1 MLAAGILY
9 ASYLG
14 GNEGYTATASDG
26 QDWFDQLF
34 WLGVNRAPAGWHKWT
49 FDFDAEDGLRVFHN
63 DRELGAVDWPKTRLK
78 GFNAIAIWGDAGKD
92 HGQTIWVADPV
103 ITLGGPVNPLA
114 AHGES
119 DPYAES
125 LVAAD
130 PSVNRATVIYTAGN
144 APEAPRL
151 EDLPLKERLSQYGIT
166 WTFDRPARVG
176 QFVNGDW
183 YVVGP
188 VTVQA
193 IEPKPLYGRE
203 IRRRELDAVDKD
215 RAEDQRV
222 RNGFMVNPPA
232 QMRLAYD
239 SGVRNWF
246 DPSLI
251 QKLPAAL
258 RPGDSLV
265 STISLPKG
273 LALHNQLRNGTIERG
288 VEDSS
293 PIRTAA
299 VLTCVG
305 GPQPPDAFRPAFCDR
320 EQRIYLARDLKRDR
334 LPAAAATRSIPE
346 VRQYVRFTQRPWV
359 GTGFFG
365 FEGPVENMP
374 QYGREYGR
382 VAGMSA
388 LLLCTDLKPE
398 QKEPLLI
405 NFVQV
410 GIDLGGMVRA
420 GHPGWTGF
428 GGHGSGRK
436 LPIVFAGLLLGDNP
450 LANINK
456 SFPKASF
463 GEDEQTAYGECWT
476 GAKVVFTGHSAI
488 NEATGIARER
498 GQGWG
503 PYEHLPPTEW
513 KAGQKTSESY
523 RRCCT
528 SVAWVAQALALRLM
542 RAEAAWDH
550 DAFFDYMDRWMSEN
564 DAPALKRIK
573 EATGQD
579 HDKEWSREGQSWE
592 PFANEM
598 WARHRPTL
606 PAPADGWKQKHDE
619 SYYLNAI
626 EKEKR

>member
-1 MLAAGILY
+1 MKKYPVRTGAWLAPAFFPCLVLATALALGAAARGQGARATSSAASALRISFAGPESLAGWRVTGDAGVDAAKSREGTGGSLRVGPGAKAVLKLRDVDGSGKLELWVYDDGTVPENAKVSRVGPRWGLVQSDGRLLAAGILY

-14 GNEGYTATASDG
+14 GNEGYTVTASDG
-26 QDWFDQLF
+26 RDWFDQLF

-63 DRELGAVDWPKTRLK
+63 DRELGAVEWAKTRLK

-92 HGQTIWVADPV
+92 RGQTIWVADPL

-114 AHGES
+114 AHAES

-166 WTFDRPARVG
+166 WTFDKPARVG

-203 IRRRELDAVDKD
+203 IPRRELDAVDKD

-265 STISLPKG
+265 STISMPKG

-305 GPQPPDAFRPAFCDR
+305 GPQPPDAFRPAFATGNNASTWPATSSATVCPPPR
-320 EQRIYLARDLKRDR
+320 P
-334 LPAAAATRSIPE
+334 PAASPTSVSMSGSPSGPGSAPASSASKGRS
-346 VRQYVRFTQRPWV
+346 RTCHN
-359 GTGFFG
+359 TGG
-365 FEGPVENMP
+365 N
-374 QYGREYGR
+374 
-382 VAGMSA
+382 
-388 LLLCTDLKPE
+388 
-398 QKEPLLI
+398 
-405 NFVQV
+405 
-410 GIDLGGMVRA
+410 
-420 GHPGWTGF
+420 
-428 GGHGSGRK
+428 
-436 LPIVFAGLLLGDNP
+436 
-450 LANINK
+450 
-456 SFPKASF
+456 
-463 GEDEQTAYGECWT
+463 T
-476 GAKVVFTGHSAI
+476 GAWPAC
-488 NEATGIARER
+488 
-498 GQGWG
+498 
-503 PYEHLPPTEW
+503 
-513 KAGQKTSESY
+513 
-523 RRCCT
+523 RRCC
-528 SVAWVAQALALRLM
+528 S
-542 RAEAAWDH
+542 
-550 DAFFDYMDRWMSEN
+550 
-564 DAPALKRIK
+564 APV
-573 EATGQD
+573 
-579 HDKEWSREGQSWE
+579 
-592 PFANEM
+592 
-598 WARHRPTL
+598 
-606 PAPADGWKQKHDE
+606 
-619 SYYLNAI
+619 
-626 EKEKR
+626 